1 MAASNNPYLGVNNP
15 YVTAKVDQA
24 QGDLVRN
31 WNMTAQP
38 AYNTAMANSGSF
50 GNAGLQQLNENGQ
63 QNLQRS
69 LGDISTNLRGQD
81 FRDQQSMYQW
91 DQNFDRQVY
100 NDAFGQNQ
108 QNLQTGIGLLG
119 TLSGLNQQDIG
130 NTTTYQN
137 TPLNYWQQFSQGA
150 NSLGQGFG
158 TTNNVLGTSSNP
170 AASAL
175 GGAQLGSSLWNRY
188 STSGGYAANPAS
200 ASTVGHSTSPSWD
213 AWSTG
218 TGGMGD

>member
-1 MAASNNPYLGVNNP
+1 MATNPYLGVDNP
-15 YVTAKVDQA
+15 YITAKVDQA

-81 FRDQQSMYQW
+81 YRDQQSMYQW

-130 NTTTYQN
+130 NTTQQQN

-150 NSLGQGFG
+150 NSLGQGYG
-158 TTNNVLGTSSNP
+158 TTTGTQGTSSSP
-170 AASAL
+170 VATAL
-175 GGAQLGSSLWNRY
+175 GGAQLGSSLAKAWNNGT
-188 STSGGYAANPAS
+188 TSGDS
-200 ASTVGHSTSPSWD
+200 
-213 AWSTG
+213 
-218 TGGMGD
+218 GGGWWA